1 MEKGGPL
8 RSVEA
13 WRLLNLVF
21 VDDASATEEIGA

>member
-21 VDDASATEEIGA
+21 VDASATEEIRA